1 MSNKER
7 GLHGNCYCTFDLRVR
22 WLRWTCRRD
31 GDSMK
36 VGDLVR
42 FSGMEAYGL
51 GIIIRRVAMY
61 ADTVE
66 VLWANRVSKCST
78 DMLEVVN
85 ASR

>member
-1 MSNKER
+1 
-7 GLHGNCYCTFDLRVR
+7 
-22 WLRWTCRRD
+22 
-31 GDSMK
+31 MK